1 MIALFSGKIFLLL
14 NIHHSTTQFSQISK
28 RHNTRKGM
36 GGSSE
41 KKQTRFRSFEIFL
54 HLFGPLSNKRYYWW
68 PKKYLRPNAS
78 INDQRT
84 NVEWKMGAIF
94 TEGNVL
100 RNLSAPH
107 SI

>member
-1 MIALFSGKIFLLL
+1 VEVVKKKRPEFVLSKFSSDHFQTKDI
-14 NIHHSTTQFSQISK
+14 I
-28 RHNTRKGM
+28 
-36 GGSSE
+36 GG
-41 KKQTRFRSFEIFL
+41 Q
-54 HLFGPLSNKRYYWW
+54 
-68 PKKYLRPNAS
+68 KKYLRPNAS
-78 INDQRT
+78 IIEQRT